1 MAKEINIL
9 YISLSGNTRDF
20 VRRLTD
26 YYQDLGVVVNSI
38 NVREKP
44 DRQKLTVPFVTILPA
59 FLNGGNG
66 RDNGYSEILSPAL
79 GHYLAYEGNY
89 HRCYG
94 IIGSGNRNFNRQF
107 ALTAKQYA
115 KRFGFPYLTD
125 FELRGSDND
134 ITRIGQLLLERSQA
148 FEEEQA

>member
-44 DRQKLTVPFVTILPA
+44 DRQKLTAPFVTILPA

-89 HRCYG
+89 H
-94 IIGSGNRNFNRQF
+94 RQF